1 MTVGRM
7 IGISGRSVI
16 RSRVNSVIFILILA
30 VYTCAVDISF
40 GSLSILQNQQQALSR
55 LLINLELLVEV
66 AEGENAAKGTNET
79 YLDRLSA
86 LPYVAMAYD
95 AADDLSVAGEDREKF
110 APREVVLTSAPKG
123 FVPKAVEGSGIS
135 NEDSQV
141 ALVPDRMEYTSGF
154 MARQVWKGA
163 DLIGQTL
170 TFQVG
175 EEIYRCRVVGTYE
188 NKESTTQI
196 YIPQR
201 ELLELQPRKNG
212 DGYYR
217 FGVVAEEQKWIAAVE
232 EEIDALSSEGFS
244 VQLRD
249 TSGQGELRSIASMT
263 LIYQIA
269 VAILSAVAFFLV
281 FALIAAKLS
290 SQRKQTALMK
300 VFGYRNSHLFFLNW
314 METGIVALAGFVI
327 GEAVSLLLFHQFVF
341 SFLSTQFRASSVGEI
356 VVPLFSMRQVETFL
370 CLFGIVLV
378 SNLFL
383 ALKTWK
389 IYPVSILKDR

>member
-1 MTVGRM
+1 MTVGNM
-7 IGISGRSVI
+7 IGISWRSVV
-16 RSRVNSVIFILILA
+16 RSRVNSVVFVLILA

-40 GSLSILQNQQQALSR
+40 GSLSILQNQEQAMSR
-55 LLINLELLVEV
+55 LLVNLELLVEV
-66 AEGENAAKGTNET
+66 AEPEDMAGGSNQA
-79 YLDRLSA
+79 YLDRLTA
-86 LPYVAMAYD
+86 LPHVSMAYD

-110 APREVVLTSAPKG
+110 APREVVLTSAPEG

-141 ALVPDRMEYTSGF
+141 ALVPDRVEYTSGF
-154 MARQVWKGA
+154 MAKQVWKGA

-170 TFQVG
+170 IFQVG

-217 FGVVAEEQKWIAAVE
+217 FGVVAEEQKWVKAVE
-232 EEIDALSSEGFS
+232 DQVDALRLEGFS

>member
-1 MTVGRM
+1 MTVGNM
-7 IGISGRSVI
+7 IGISWRSVV

-141 ALVPDRMEYTSGF
+141 ALVPDRVEYTSGF

-170 TFQVG
+170 IFQVG

-217 FGVVAEEQKWIAAVE
+217 FGVVAEEQKWVKVVE
-232 EEIDALSSEGFS
+232 DQVDALRLEGFS

-314 METGIVALAGFVI
+314 LETGIVALTGFVI

-370 CLFGIVLV
+370 CLLGIVLV

-383 ALKTWK
+383 ALKTRK

>member
-1 MTVGRM
+1 MTVGNM
-7 IGISGRSVI
+7 IGISWRSVV
-16 RSRVNSVIFILILA
+16 RSRVNSVVFVLILA

-40 GSLSILQNQQQALSR
+40 GSLSILQNQEQAMSR
-55 LLINLELLVEV
+55 LLVNLELLVEV

-110 APREVVLTSAPKG
+110 APREVVLTSAPEG

-141 ALVPDRMEYTSGF
+141 ALVPDRVEYTSGF
-154 MARQVWKGA
+154 MAKQVWKGA

-170 TFQVG
+170 IFQVG

-217 FGVVAEEQKWIAAVE
+217 FGVVAEEQKWVKAVE
-232 EEIDALSSEGFS
+232 DQVDALRLEGFS

-314 METGIVALAGFVI
+314 LETGIVALTGFVI

-370 CLFGIVLV
+370 CLLGIVLV

-383 ALKTWK
+383 ALKTRK

>member
-1 MTVGRM
+1 MTVGNM
-7 IGISGRSVI
+7 IGISWRSVV

-86 LPYVAMAYD
+86 LPHVSMAYD

-110 APREVVLTSAPKG
+110 APREVVLTSAPEG

-141 ALVPDRMEYTSGF
+141 ALVPDRVEYTSGF
-154 MARQVWKGA
+154 MAKQVWKGA

-170 TFQVG
+170 IFQVG

-217 FGVVAEEQKWIAAVE
+217 FGVVAEEQKWVKVVE
-232 EEIDALSSEGFS
+232 DQVDALRLEGFS

-314 METGIVALAGFVI
+314 LETGIVALTGFVI

-370 CLFGIVLV
+370 CLLGIVLV

-383 ALKTWK
+383 ALKTRK

>member
-1 MTVGRM
+1 MTVGNM
-7 IGISGRSVI
+7 IGISWRSVV
-16 RSRVNSVIFILILA
+16 RSRVNSVVFVLILA

-40 GSLSILQNQQQALSR
+40 GSLSILQNQEQAMSR
-55 LLINLELLVEV
+55 LLVNLELLVEV
-66 AEGENAAKGTNET
+66 AEPEDMAGGSNQA
-79 YLDRLSA
+79 YLDRLTA
-86 LPYVAMAYD
+86 LPHVSMAYD

-110 APREVVLTSAPKG
+110 APREVVLTSAPEG

-141 ALVPDRMEYTSGF
+141 ALVPDRVEYTSGF
-154 MARQVWKGA
+154 MAKQVWKGA

-170 TFQVG
+170 IFQVG

-217 FGVVAEEQKWIAAVE
+217 FGVVAEEQKWVKAVE
-232 EEIDALSSEGFS
+232 DQVDALRLEGFS

-314 METGIVALAGFVI
+314 LETGIVALTGFVI

-370 CLFGIVLV
+370 CLLGIVLV

-383 ALKTWK
+383 ALKTRK

>member
-1 MTVGRM
+1 MTVGNM
-7 IGISGRSVI
+7 IGISWRSVV

-110 APREVVLTSAPKG
+110 APREVVLTSAPEG

-141 ALVPDRMEYTSGF
+141 ALVPDRVEYTSGF
-154 MARQVWKGA
+154 MAKQVWKGA

-170 TFQVG
+170 IFQVG

-217 FGVVAEEQKWIAAVE
+217 FGVVAEEQKWVKAVE
-232 EEIDALSSEGFS
+232 DQVDALRLEGFS

-314 METGIVALAGFVI
+314 LETGIVALTGFVI

-370 CLFGIVLV
+370 CLLGIVLV

-383 ALKTWK
+383 ALKTRK

>member
-1 MTVGRM
+1 M
-7 IGISGRSVI
+7 
-16 RSRVNSVIFILILA
+16 
-30 VYTCAVDISF
+30 
-40 GSLSILQNQQQALSR
+40 SR
-55 LLINLELLVEV
+55 LLVNLELLVEV
-66 AEGENAAKGTNET
+66 AEPEDMAGGSNQA
-79 YLDRLSA
+79 YLDRLTA
-86 LPYVAMAYD
+86 LPHVSMAYD

-141 ALVPDRMEYTSGF
+141 ALVPDRVEYTSGF

-378 SNLFL
+378 SNL
-383 ALKTWK
+383 
-389 IYPVSILKDR
+389 V